1 MKRSKYIN
9 RFSFIRVGP
18 AHTRTTC
25 HSSVTS
31 CVHRKQAAMWLL
43 GDSQR
48 SQGTKLEE
56 RAVSHIITRMDD
68 LTLTPTHNTTSS
80 AHNSSMCRSPSS
92 DRLTE
97 VTHVHTYSNI
107 HTVVSVCHLSVIS

>member
-1 MKRSKYIN
+1 
-9 RFSFIRVGP
+9 
-18 AHTRTTC
+18 
-25 HSSVTS
+25 
-31 CVHRKQAAMWLL
+31 MWLL

-48 SQGTKLEE
+48 SQRTKLEE

-97 VTHVHTYSNI
+97 VTHIHI
-107 HTVVSVCHLSVIS
+107 HTHTVTYTHGLVCVSPVSHLIVCLFYSPE

>member
-1 MKRSKYIN
+1 MN
-9 RFSFIRVGP
+9 RFSFIKVGP

-25 HSSVTS
+25 HSSMTS
-31 CVHRKQAAMWLL
+31 CVHRKQATMWSL

-48 SQGTKLEE
+48 SQRTKLEE

-80 AHNSSMCRSPSS
+80 AHNSTMCRSPSS
-92 DRLTE
+92 DCLTE
-97 VTHVHTYSNI
+97 VTHI
-107 HTVVSVCHLSVIS
+107 HTHTQ